1 MKEFRDRKVI
11 AGLLRTIG
19 RQARQAGPPVRL
31 MEVCGTHTMAIH
43 RYGLHALLLEAG
55 VEMTSGPGCP
65 VCITPDSHHRAA
77 IGLVSRRENLVL
89 ATFGDITRVPTRDG
103 SLQTAIPAPR
113 SRVQVV
119 YSPQDA
125 LETARRNRD
134 MDVVFFGAGFETT
147 IPSIALAVKQAA
159 AEGLKNFSLLSA
171 LWLIPP
177 PLRALLESR
186 EVRIQGFLY
195 PGHVSAVIGC
205 RAYDFVA
212 EEFGLPGAVA
222 GFEPAD
228 ILLAAASVLEQ
239 MIRRSPGVEN
249 EYKRVVREDG
259 NPRALALMNEVLEVT
274 DAVWRGLGLIPR
286 SGLKLRARFADFD
299 ALKKFG
305 LKIEPAA
312 DELPGCRCGEVLRG
326 VIKPTDCLLFG
337 GACSPDSPRGPCMV
351 SPEGACLVYHR
362 FAKS

>member
-19 RQARQAGPPVRL
+19 RQASQAGPPVRL

-43 RYGLHALLLEAG
+43 RYGLHALLHEAG

-65 VCITPDSHHRAA
+65 VCITPDAHHRAA
-77 IGLVSRRENLVL
+77 IGLVTRRENLIL

-113 SRVQVV
+113 SRVRVV
-119 YSPQDA
+119 YSAQDA
-125 LETARRNRD
+125 LETARENPDR
-134 MDVVFFGAGFETT
+134 DVVFFGAGFETT

-159 AEGLKNFSLLSA
+159 EEAVENFSLLSA

-177 PLRALLESR
+177 PLRALLESE

-205 RAYDFVA
+205 RPYEFVA

-228 ILLAAASVLEQ
+228 ILLAASAVLNQ
-239 MIRRSPGVEN
+239 MIRRSPAVEN
-249 EYKRVVREDG
+249 TYKRVVRTDG
-259 NPRALALMNEVLEVT
+259 NPRALILMDEVLETT

-286 SGLKLRARFADFD
+286 SGLKLRSRFSAFD
-299 ALKKFG
+299 ALKKYG
-305 LKIEPAA
+305 LNIAPAA

-326 VIKPTDCLLFG
+326 VIKPTDCGLFG
-337 GACSPDSPRGPCMV
+337 GACRPESPRGPCMV
-351 SPEGACLVYHR
+351 SPEGACLVYYR